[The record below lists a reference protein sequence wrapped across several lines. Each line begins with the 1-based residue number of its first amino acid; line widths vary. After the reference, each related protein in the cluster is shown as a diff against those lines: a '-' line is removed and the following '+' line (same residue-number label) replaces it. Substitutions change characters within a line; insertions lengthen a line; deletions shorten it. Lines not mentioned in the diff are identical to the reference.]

1 MRCMGTTQE
10 GSLEALTVED
20 VLKVVDTGMR
30 LSMDWADLSPSHYI
44 RLVLEHLGQP
54 VVFDRRYG
62 RVQLL
67 LLLLLLL
74 LVLVLVLEL

>member
-10 GSLEALTVED
+10 GSLETLTVED
-20 VLKVVDTGMR
+20 VLKVVDTGIR

>member
-10 GSLEALTVED
+10 GSLETLTVED

-44 RLVLEHLGQP
+44 RLVLEHLG
-54 VVFDRRYG
+54 
-62 RVQLL
+62 
-67 LLLLLLL
+67 
-74 LVLVLVLEL
+74 

>member
-10 GSLEALTVED
+10 GSLETLTVED
-20 VLKVVDTGMR
+20 VLKVIDTGMR

-74 LVLVLVLEL
+74 LGLVLVLEL